1 MKRGDFGDLTLP
13 RLLRVNHWVIVIPMA
28 AGLIAL
34 LVWMERAGL

>member
-1 MKRGDFGDLTLP
+1 MTFP
-13 RLLRVNHWVIVIPMA
+13 RLFKVNHWVIVIPVA